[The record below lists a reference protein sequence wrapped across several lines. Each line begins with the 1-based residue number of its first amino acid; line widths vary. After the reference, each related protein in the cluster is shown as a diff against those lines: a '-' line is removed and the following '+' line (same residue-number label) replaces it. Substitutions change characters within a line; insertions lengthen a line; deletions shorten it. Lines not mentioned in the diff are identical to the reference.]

1 MVPRP
6 ATKDIDSAPTWF
18 VRSREDG
25 YTFDS
30 DNFRLHMEYE
40 RVNWNASIKANSG
53 ATTFKAVPNDMWHR
67 VTMYIS
73 SPTLYLRSETDIK
86 ALEDII
92 AEIGRITTGVS
103 TVMGNKNAHVT
114 DIYTI
119 DGKRIPALRHGV
131 NIVRMSDG
139 TVKKVVK

>member
-40 RVNWNASIKANSG
+40 RVNWNA
-53 ATTFKAVPNDMWHR
+53 
-67 VTMYIS
+67 Y
-73 SPTLYLRSETDIK
+73 
-86 ALEDII
+86 
-92 AEIGRITTGVS
+92 
-103 TVMGNKNAHVT
+103 VT

>member
-1 MVPRP
+1 MDFNIKKVL
-6 ATKDIDSAPTWF
+6 ATSARAVLALLLLTCGTQTIEAQDNTKTF
-18 VRSREDG
+18 SVCALNVDG
-25 YTFDS
+25 
-30 DNFRLHMEYE
+30 
-40 RVNWNASIKANSG
+40 
-53 ATTFKAVPNDMWHR
+53 
-67 VTMYIS
+67 

-86 ALEDII
+86 VLEDII

-103 TVMGNKNAHVT
+103 TVMGNKNARVT

>member
-53 ATTFKAVPNDMWHR
+53 ATTFKAVPNDMRNNEGDH
-67 VTMYIS
+67 VYKLANTLS
-73 SPTLYLRSETDIK
+73 SQR
-86 ALEDII
+86 
-92 AEIGRITTGVS
+92 
-103 TVMGNKNAHVT
+103 
-114 DIYTI
+114 
-119 DGKRIPALRHGV
+119 DGH
-131 NIVRMSDG
+131 
-139 TVKKVVK
+139 

>member
-40 RVNWNASIKANSG
+40 RVN
-53 ATTFKAVPNDMWHR
+53 
-67 VTMYIS
+67 
-73 SPTLYLRSETDIK
+73 
-86 ALEDII
+86 
-92 AEIGRITTGVS
+92 
-103 TVMGNKNAHVT
+103 KNAHVT

>member
-1 MVPRP
+1 
-6 ATKDIDSAPTWF
+6 
-18 VRSREDG
+18 
-25 YTFDS
+25 
-30 DNFRLHMEYE
+30 
-40 RVNWNASIKANSG
+40 
-53 ATTFKAVPNDMWHR
+53 
-67 VTMYIS
+67 MYIS

-103 TVMGNKNAHVT
+103 TVMGNKNARVT

-119 DGKRIPALRHGV
+119 GGKRIPALRHGV